1 MPSHLLIVE
10 DDPQISKMIKF
21 ALEMEYHITTA
32 TDIDLAMNTLSSEKI
47 DLILLDWMLPGL
59 TGIELM
65 RRLKRTSCMEQIPI
79 IMLTAKS
86 EEADK
91 LKGIAHGADD
101 YITKPFSLSELKS
114 RIKAVIRR
122 SKAIPVSEELSGFQ
136 LLSDKKKV
144 IVQGNTISLTK
155 SEFKMLEYLYDNRH
169 KVCSRNEIIGN
180 CWEKDVYDRVID
192 VNISRMRKKLE
203 ICGGKEIISSIPGFG
218 YRFSK

>member
-1 MPSHLLIVE
+1 MSSHLLVVE

-21 ALEMEYHITTA
+21 ALELEYDVTTA
-32 TDIDLAMNTLSSEKI
+32 IDIDLALHILSNEKI

-65 RRLKRTSCMEQIPI
+65 RRLKRTSGMEQIPI

-91 LKGIAHGADD
+91 LKGFAHGADD
-101 YITKPFSLSELKS
+101 YITKPFSLSELKA
-114 RIKAVIRR
+114 RIKALLYRT
-122 SKAIPVSEELSGFQ
+122 KADAISEEIPRFQ
-136 LLSDKKKV
+136 FLSDEKKV
-144 IVQGNTISLTK
+144 IVQGNIISLTK
-155 SEFKMLEYLYDNRH
+155 SEFKLLEYLYNNRH
-169 KVCSRNEIIGN
+169 KVCSRAEIIEH

-192 VNISRMRKKLE
+192 VNISRMRKKFE
-203 ICGGKEIISSIPGFG
+203 ICSGENIIRNIPGFG